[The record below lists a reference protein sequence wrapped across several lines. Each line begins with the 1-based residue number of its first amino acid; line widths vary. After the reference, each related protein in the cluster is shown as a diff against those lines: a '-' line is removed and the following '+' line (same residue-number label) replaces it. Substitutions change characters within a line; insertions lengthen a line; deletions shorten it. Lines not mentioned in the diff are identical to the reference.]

1 MTVPSPKNGPSQG
14 GPAKQI
20 LLADD
25 KSRAARFEAE
35 QSTLWLILAALGLT
49 LAVIGWTD
57 LALLW
62 YPLNFGDAEWE
73 FGTISAHY
81 DGLPLGT
88 IGLATS
94 AVAVMALG
102 WRLATRVLSGLFAL
116 ITLGLVGIFAIYLLD
131 VPVALGGV
139 APAIVPI
146 IKKAIAKAVVFATV
160 YMAFYGWLSVHLW
173 RKTRLVTLPAPVD

>member
-1 MTVPSPKNGPSQG
+1 MTAPSLKNSPSQSG
-14 GPAKQI
+14 QRKQI
-20 LLADD
+20 FHAAV
-25 KSRAARFEAE
+25 KYRAAPFEAE
-35 QSTLWLILAALGLT
+35 PSTLWLILAVLGVT
-49 LAVIGWTD
+49 IAVSGWTD

-62 YPLNFGDAEWE
+62 YPLNFGNPEWE

-94 AVAVMALG
+94 AVAVMGLG

-116 ITLGLVGIFAIYLLD
+116 ITLGLVGIFVIYLLD

-160 YMAFYGWLSVHLW
+160 YMAFYGWLSVYLW
-173 RKTRLVTLPAPVD
+173 RKTRL

>member
-1 MTVPSPKNGPSQG
+1 MKSMGSKSPPPERG
-14 GPAKQI
+14 ARKQI
-20 LLADD
+20 LQPVSQD
-25 KSRAARFEAE
+25 RAAPFVAE
-35 QSTLWLILAALGLT
+35 PSTLWLILAVLGVT
-49 LAVIGWTD
+49 IAVIGWTD

-62 YPLNFGDAEWE
+62 YPLNFGNPEWE

-94 AVAVMALG
+94 AVAVMGLG

-116 ITLGLVGIFAIYLLD
+116 ITLGLVGIFVIYLLD

-160 YMAFYGWLSVHLW
+160 YMAFYGWLSVYLW
-173 RKTRLVTLPAPVD
+173 RKTRL